1 MSLKLFLPNG
11 APHAVPSEPVVEAT
25 PETPKEYDYME
36 EGRQFAAQC
45 WCDEETKGIPM
56 DTRLAEACAKRIAA
70 WMQTASQGYRG
81 AEFYRDLLDECGRA
95 LGVEAYTS
103 DDGSIQQDV
112 LVLKVPELVKRLI
125 PESEREARAASVPVV
140 DEKVYEGEPTDPE
153 TPCLTK

>member
-1 MSLKLFLPNG
+1 MKLFLPNG
-11 APHAVPSEPVVEAT
+11 VPYEVPPEVPPEEPPT
-25 PETPKEYDYME
+25 LPPLDPKDYDYME

-45 WCDEETKGIPM
+45 WCDEETKSIPM

-112 LVLKVPELVKRLI
+112 LALKIPELVKKLI
-125 PESEREARAASVPVV
+125 PESERESRAASVPVA
-140 DEKVYEGEPTDPE
+140 DEKACDGEPTP
-153 TPCLTK
+153 L